1 MLVPP
6 PPLVKSSTYAKNAG
20 EAVRRRMEAFDLS
33 TDLNSPRSN
42 IFQLSWDD
50 IELLE
55 LVGQGSFSSVYK
67 VVLRSGVTTRCNQQ
81 QSDGGLDED
90 VYALK
95 CLHHK
100 TTTVENCFET
110 AAVDLA
116 MEAKLLSNLLH
127 PNIVTLWGVKSG
139 CVSES
144 YVQDHGYFLLLDF
157 LADTL
162 DDRLEAY
169 RDLNKKRF
177 SVAKMF
183 LFRPKHTASSKLKEV
198 ALFQERLETIAIGV
212 ASGMEYLHQNRI
224 LFRDLKPQNIG
235 FDTNG
240 VVRIFDFGLAREISQ
255 GASFRVMTG
264 QAGTPR

>member
-1 MLVPP
+1 
-6 PPLVKSSTYAKNAG
+6 
-20 EAVRRRMEAFDLS
+20 MEAFDSS

-55 LVGQGSFSSVYK
+55 LLGQGSFSSVYK
-67 VVLRSGVTTRCNQQ
+67 VVLRHEPSTDCDL
-81 QSDGGLDED
+81 QSDDECYD
-90 VYALK
+90 KVYALK

-100 TTTVENCFET
+100 TTTVEKNFTT

-116 MEAKLLSNLLH
+116 LEARLLANFLH

-144 YVQDHGYFLLLDF
+144 YVKDHGYFLLLDF
-157 LADTL
+157 LVDTL
-162 DDRLEAY
+162 EDRLECY
-169 RDLNKKRF
+169 REDNKARF
-177 SVAKMF
+177 SMAKF
-183 LFRPKHTASSKLKEV
+183 LLRSKNSTASKLKQTH
-198 ALFQERLETIAIGV
+198 AFLGRLETIAIGI
-212 ASGMEYLHQNRI
+212 ASGMEYLHHNRI

-240 VVRIFDFGLAREISQ
+240 VVRIFDFGLAREIAQ
-255 GASFRVMTG
+255 GNTFRVMTG